1 MPTTKGF
8 LATPA
13 IRMLPSNPNTET
25 IKEIQR
31 ALDSQ
36 GAPVDKPMNE
46 EQPNFKVTDR
56 RLFNPDGT
64 PREVP
69 PEEKAESKP
78 APTPISASEPVTTPA
93 SNTEPSASPQSAQPQ
108 AQSTGVPEPD
118 EADEEEL
125 PDAENP
131 AGFASFVMSIA
142 SNAASS
148 LGMIEHPVTH
158 KREVDLELAKHWIDI
173 LGMLERK
180 TKGNLAPQEE
190 KILESLLAD
199 LRMQYVSLTSSVSPK
214 ASRAYTGRDIIGG

>member
-1 MPTTKGF
+1 
-8 LATPA
+8 
-13 IRMLPSNPNTET
+13 
-25 IKEIQR
+25 
-31 ALDSQ
+31 
-36 GAPVDKPMNE
+36 MNE

-64 PREVP
+64 PRDVP
-69 PEEKAESKP
+69 PEEKPETKP
-78 APTPISASEPVTTPA
+78 VVAAPEPASAPTSPA
-93 SNTEPSASPQSAQPQ
+93 ETATE
-108 AQSTGVPEPD
+108 AQSTQPKAKSAPAPEPSEPEQD
-118 EADEEEL
+118 EL

-131 AGFASFVMSIA
+131 AGFANFIMSIA

-148 LGMIEHPVTH
+148 LGMMEHPVTH

-180 TKGNLAPQEE
+180 TIGNLAPQEE

-214 ASRAYTGRDIIGG
+214 ASGAYTGRDIIGG